1 MKKISIL
8 TLFISILTFGFSQ
21 KENLEFKLTKGQI
34 YNQNMNCNM
43 TVSQKVNDQ
52 NIDIDMSIKGNITY
66 NVTDIKDNN
75 FHIDVQYNSLSMT
88 MDMPTGPIEFSS
100 AKKGDDDVMSNV
112 FKALTKKPFVI
123 VMSKAGKVIEVKNID
138 KAFDEI
144 LDSFSQLNRQQ
155 KKQIKDQLAQSFGEK
170 SFKNN
175 LEMSSAI
182 FPDHFVSLRE
192 KWVISSKL
200 ESGMSADIETTY
212 ELAEV
217 NETSYVI
224 TGISIIKSISNTE
237 YQLSSNGMEMKY
249 DLKGDM
255 TSRIKIHKN
264 SGWTIESTIE
274 QNIEGITFIKP
285 SEQMPEGMKIPM
297 KMTNEMTLSE
307 N

>member
-1 MKKISIL
+1 MKNLSIL
-8 TLFISILTFGFSQ
+8 TLFVTIFTFGFAQ
-21 KENLEFKLTKGQI
+21 KEKLEFNLTKGQV
-34 YNQNMNCNM
+34 YNQNMDCNL
-43 TVSQKVNDQ
+43 SIAQKVKDQ
-52 NIDIDMSIKGNITY
+52 SIDIDMKIKGNITY
-66 NVTDIKDNN
+66 KVTDIKNNN
-75 FHIDVQYNSLSMT
+75 FNIDVQYNSLSMT
-88 MDMPTGPIEFSS
+88 MNMPNGPVEFSS
-100 AKKGDDDVMSNV
+100 SKKGEDDIMSNV

-123 VMSKAGKVIEVKNID
+123 IMSKEGKVVEVKNID

-144 LDSFSQLNRQQ
+144 LDSFSQLSRQQ

-182 FPDHFVSLRE
+182 FPANPVEKGE
-192 KWVISSKL
+192 KWIINSKL

-224 TGISIIKSISNTE
+224 TGVSVIKSISNKD
-237 YQLSSNGMEMKY
+237 YQMSSNGMEMKY

-274 QNIEGITFIKP
+274 QNIEGTTFIKP
-285 SEQMPEGMKIPM
+285 SEQIPDGMEIPM
-297 KMTNEMTLSE
+297 KMTNEMKLSE

>member
-1 MKKISIL
+1 MKNLSIL
-8 TLFISILTFGFSQ
+8 TLFVTIFTFGFSQ
-21 KENLEFKLTKGQI
+21 KEKLEFNLTKGQV
-34 YNQNMNCNM
+34 YNQNMDCNLSI
-43 TVSQKVNDQ
+43 SQKVKDQ
-52 NIDIDMSIKGNITY
+52 SIDIDMKIKGNITY
-66 NVTDIKDNN
+66 KVTDIKNNN
-75 FHIDVQYNSLSMT
+75 FNIDVQYNSLSMT
-88 MDMPTGPIEFSS
+88 MNMPNGPVEFSS
-100 AKKGDDDVMSNV
+100 SKKGEDDIMSNV

-123 VMSKAGKVIEVKNID
+123 VMSKEGKVVEVKNID

-144 LDSFSQLNRQQ
+144 LDSFSQLSRQQ

-175 LEMSSAI
+175 MEMSSAI
-182 FPDHFVSLRE
+182 FPKNAVEKGE
-192 KWVISSKL
+192 KWVINSKL
-200 ESGMSADIETTY
+200 ESGMNADIETTY

-217 NETSYVI
+217 NENSYVI
-224 TGISIIKSISNTE
+224 TGVSIIKSISNNE

-274 QNIEGITFIKP
+274 QNIEGTASIKP
-285 SEQMPEGMKIPM
+285 SEQIPDGMEIPM

>member
-1 MKKISIL
+1 MKNFSIL
-8 TLFISILTFGFSQ
+8 TLFITIFTFGFSQ
-21 KENLEFKLTKGQI
+21 TEKLEFNLTKGQV

-43 TVSQKVNDQ
+43 TISQKVKDQ

-66 NVTDIKDNN
+66 KVTDIKNEN
-75 FHIDVQYNSLSMT
+75 FNIDVQYNSLSMT
-88 MDMPTGPIEFSS
+88 MNMPTGPVEFSS
-100 AKKGDDDVMSNV
+100 SKKGDDDMMSNV
-112 FKALTKKPFVI
+112 FKALTKKPFI
-123 VMSKAGKVIEVKNID
+123 IIMSKAGKVIEVKNID

-182 FPDHFVSLRE
+182 FPGRPVAKGE
-192 KWVISSKL
+192 KWVINSKL
-200 ESGMSADIETTY
+200 ESGMNADIETTY

-224 TGISIIKSISNTE
+224 TGVSIIKSISNNE
-237 YQLSSNGMEMKY
+237 YQMSSNGMEMKY

-285 SEQMPEGMKIPM
+285 SEQMPDGMEIPM
-297 KMTNEMTLSE
+297 KMTNEMILSE

>member
-1 MKKISIL
+1 MKNLSIL
-8 TLFISILTFGFSQ
+8 TLFVTIFTFGFAQ
-21 KENLEFKLTKGQI
+21 KEKLEFNLTKGQV
-34 YNQNMNCNM
+34 YNQNMDCNL
-43 TVSQKVNDQ
+43 SIAQKVKDQ
-52 NIDIDMSIKGNITY
+52 SIDIDMKIKGNITY
-66 NVTDIKDNN
+66 KVTDIKNN
-75 FHIDVQYNSLSMT
+75 FNIDVQYNSLSMT
-88 MDMPTGPIEFSS
+88 MNMPNGPVEFSS
-100 AKKGDDDVMSNV
+100 SKKGEDDIMSNV

-123 VMSKAGKVIEVKNID
+123 IMSKEGKVVEVKNID

-144 LDSFSQLNRQQ
+144 LDSFSQLSRQQ

-182 FPDHFVSLRE
+182 FPANPVEKGE
-192 KWVISSKL
+192 KWIINSKL

-224 TGISIIKSISNTE
+224 TGVSVIKSISNKD
-237 YQLSSNGMEMKY
+237 YQMSSNGMEMKY

-274 QNIEGITFIKP
+274 QNIEGTTFIKP
-285 SEQMPEGMKIPM
+285 SEQIPDGMEIPM
-297 KMTNEMTLSE
+297 KMTNEMKLSE

>member
-1 MKKISIL
+1 MKNLSIL
-8 TLFISILTFGFSQ
+8 TLFVTILTFGFSQ

-88 MDMPTGPIEFSS
+88 MDMPNGPIEFSS

-182 FPDHFVSLRE
+182 FPDHFVSLGE

-217 NETSYVI
+217 NETSYLI

-297 KMTNEMTLSE
+297 KMKNEMTLSE

>member
-88 MDMPTGPIEFSS
+88 MNMPTGPVEFSS
-100 AKKGDDDVMSNV
+100 TKKGDDDMMSNV
-112 FKALTKKPFVI
+112 FKALTKKPFI
-123 VMSKAGKVIEVKNID
+123 IIMSKAGKVIEVKNID

-182 FPDHFVSLRE
+182 FPDHFVSLGE

-264 SGWTIESTIE
+264 SGWTIESTIV

-285 SEQMPEGMKIPM
+285 SEKMPEGMKIPM